1 MSRLRMRSALALL
14 FVAVFALTACNP
26 PSNEPDTYDD
36 VSKAN
41 FIEGCTGVV
50 TVGTAESASTSVVS
64 DGASASVCECQ
75 YEWFVDNMPF
85 DSEAA
90 KTQNTRADGLTF
102 DELNQQLGDNASSMP
117 QDVQDDLKAA
127 CQGSSTSPGTTESQA
142 GSTGGPNDTAIE
154 TTTTTAP

>member
-1 MSRLRMRSALALL
+1 MSRLRSRSAFALL
-14 FVAVFALTACNP
+14 LVAGLALTACTP
-26 PSNEPDTYDD
+26 PSNEPDAYDD

-41 FIEGCTGVV
+41 FVEGCTGVV

-64 DGASASVCECQ
+64 DGAPTTVCECE
-75 YEWFVDNMPF
+75 YEWFVDNVPF

-90 KTQNTRADGLTF
+90 KTQDTRADGLTF

-117 QDVQDDLKAA
+117 QDIQDSLKSA
-127 CQGSSTSPGTTESQA
+127 CQGSGVSPGTTESQT
-142 GSTGGPNDTAIE
+142 GSSGSPNDTAIE